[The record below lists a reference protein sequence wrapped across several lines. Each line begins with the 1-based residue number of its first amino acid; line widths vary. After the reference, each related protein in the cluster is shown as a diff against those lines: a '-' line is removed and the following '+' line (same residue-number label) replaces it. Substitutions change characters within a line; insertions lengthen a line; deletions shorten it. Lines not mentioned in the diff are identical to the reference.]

1 MPAYNV
7 ILNLPGFTVTKVSG
21 PSPIVIHAQYH
32 RKARCVHCG
41 NSNLRKKHSFF
52 RQVKHESIGYRNT
65 LLRFKAYK
73 FYCRACHRYFNQQF
87 PGILKHQR
95 ATEKLRQQIFR
106 EHTEGVSQ
114 TDLAKRLALGKS
126 TVERWF
132 HAHYHLQ
139 NQNKLYQHWPRVL
152 GIDEHF
158 FSKKQR
164 FATTFCDL
172 RNHRIFDAVKG
183 RTATDLLPFLQKL
196 PGRERVKVAC
206 IDLSVTYRNL
216 IKKYFGS
223 TPLKGAL

>member
-7 ILNLPGFTVTKVSG
+7 ILNLPGFTVVKVSG

-32 RKARCVHCG
+32 RKATCVHCG

-65 LLRFKAYK
+65 LLMFKAHK

-95 ATEKLRQQIFR
+95 ATEKLKQQVFR
-106 EHTEGVSQ
+106 EHTQGVSQ
-114 TDLAKRLALGKS
+114 TDLAKRLVLGKS

-152 GIDEHF
+152 GVDEHF

-172 RNHRIFDAVKG
+172 RNHRIFDVVK
-183 RTATDLLPFLQKL
+183 RRITTDLLPFLQKR
-196 PGRERVKVAC
+196 GRVKVAC
-206 IDLSVTYRNL
+206 IDLSVIYRNL
-216 IKKYFGS
+216 IKKYF
-223 TPLKGAL
+223 PKALIVSDRF